1 MAVVP
6 RLLPEAGKRPLFV
19 SQGWHMSRKVLLKM
33 FGFLGCLALVL
44 AACGGAPAQTGSG
57 GEVGEA
63 EEPGQAVQEPSG
75 PPTPTAYA
83 YSGPQPAAGTGN
95 IYGRLLWNE
104 QPVVAV
110 AVRLCEEIEF
120 LGGCQ
125 GQEYNAA
132 TDANGVYLF
141 TDLPPRSY
149 GLTYQS
155 LESEDWIYFTSG
167 ILDARDFEVAAD
179 QVVFIGDFNVVKY
192 DLELSSP
199 ADESQV
205 SEARPLLAWAAYPE
219 AAYYDITLSPQRGT
233 SLLLFYELEETS
245 ITPAVDLLTCNY
257 GWYVKAYNS
266 QGIQIAETEGIWHF
280 DEVDQ
285 PYTCNVTGLAPSDG
299 AAVAG
304 DNITLSWDKHEL
316 AVYYQVNMYNA
327 EDSSLSILDFVRAE
341 GTSYS
346 ITQNVPAG
354 SYTWVV
360 YAYDQ
365 NDDFFAFSDTY
376 TLVVT
381 EP

>member
-1 MAVVP
+1 M
-6 RLLPEAGKRPLFV
+6 KRY
-19 SQGWHMSRKVLLKM
+19 
-33 FGFLGCLALVL
+33 LALMILVVFAL
-44 AACGGAPAQTGSG
+44 ALAGCGGSSG
-57 GEVGEA
+57 GEV
-63 EEPGQAVQEPSG
+63 QEPPSG
-75 PPTPTAYA
+75 EILSSDPGPVEQPSATPLT
-83 YSGPQPAAGTGN
+83 YSGPQPAPGTGN
-95 IYGRLLWNE
+95 VYGRLLWNE

-110 AVRLCEEIEF
+110 AVKLCEEIEF

-155 LESEDWIYFTSG
+155 LESEDWVYFTSG

-179 QVVFIGDFNVVKY
+179 QVLFIGDFNVVKY
-192 DLELSSP
+192 DMAMLSP

-205 SEARPLLAWAAYPE
+205 SEPRPQLAWAAYPQ
-219 AAYYDITLSPQRGT
+219 AASYSVTLSPQRGT

-245 ITPAVDLLTCNY
+245 ISPAVDLLNCSY
-257 GWYVKAYNS
+257 GWYLKAYNS
-266 QGIQIAETEGIWHF
+266 NGIQIAETEGIWHF
-280 DEVDQ
+280 EEVDQ
-285 PYTCNVTGLAPSDG
+285 PYSCNVTGLAPADG

-316 AVYYQVNMYNA
+316 AVYYQVNMYDA
-327 EDSSLSILDFVRAE
+327 EDSSISILDFVRTDA
-341 GTSYS
+341 TSYT
-346 ITQNVPAG
+346 ITQSVPAG

-376 TLVVT
+376 ALTVT